1 MPTSRRKQTGGT
13 ERGAPRAAG
22 REAAAERR
30 APRAAAERASSA
42 AEALA
47 AVAPLATRWIER
59 LLARHD
65 PALTVPQYL
74 ALRAIAREGVTGS
87 ELARRTGVSG
97 PAVSQLLSGLASA
110 GLVDRRSDAE
120 DRRRQA
126 LALSPAGEEAFASA
140 EALLRDQLGELLAD
154 LPRPEIDALAR
165 LLPSVEAALSGAP
178 PPRRPPPPP
187 PPGPPGRGR

>member
-1 MPTSRRKQTGGT
+1 MPARRGRQTAGPGH
-13 ERGAPRAAG
+13 EEGPRGRAAHA
-22 REAAAERR
+22 RDVAAAEG
-30 APRAAAERASSA
+30 
-42 AEALA
+42 LA

-59 LLARHD
+59 LLARHE
-65 PALTVPQYL
+65 PALTIPQYL

-97 PAVSQLLSGLASA
+97 PAVSQLLGGLADA
-110 GLVDRRSDAE
+110 GLVEREADPE

-126 LALSPAGEEAFASA
+126 LALSRAGDKAFRSA
-140 EALLRDQLGELLAD
+140 EELLGRRLGELLAD

-187 PPGPPGRGR
+187 PPRP

>member
-1 MPTSRRKQTGGT
+1 MPAPRKRETGRA
-13 ERGAPRAAG
+13 ERGSQRGAAG
-22 REAAAERR
+22 AGAG
-30 APRAAAERASSA
+30 SA

-59 LLARHD
+59 LLARHE

-110 GLVDRRSDAE
+110 GLVERRADAE

-126 LALSPAGEEAFASA
+126 LALSPAGEQAFASA
-140 EALLRDQLGELLAD
+140 EALLRDRLGELLAD
-154 LPRPEIDALAR
+154 LPRPEIDALSR

-178 PPRRPPPPP
+178 PPRRPPPPSP
-187 PPGPPGRGR
+187 PRPPRP